1 MPQRSMTY
9 ETARCPICRYGVC
22 PRSHNASIIEFSKCV
37 RRHQVTKLFGFPSQ
51 PFCLRKGVTAS
62 VRPVCIS
69 TMVPYWSNAS
79 TLISRFRTSGISL
92 IVSLSS
98 RPPNR
103 TRSVHH
109 NIPIF
114 GIGLRFRGKTLLFGC
129 PLWVKSRHSH
139 RKKPPWLYGQ
149 YSLRLARTRDVLP
162 KLNHP

>member
-1 MPQRSMTY
+1 MTY

-22 PRSHNASIIEFSKCV
+22 PRSHNASVIEFSKCV

-51 PFCLRKGVTAS
+51 PFCFRNGVTAS

-98 RPPNR
+98 LLNR

-109 NIPIF
+109 NIPLLYPQKRTF
-114 GIGLRFRGKTLLFGC
+114 GEALQGVG
-129 PLWVKSRHSH
+129 VH
-139 RKKPPWLYGQ
+139 RK
-149 YSLRLARTRDVLP
+149 
-162 KLNHP
+162 